1 MGTFTEEEATACF
14 ASYAGLDEAN
24 ANSDAVKEIV
34 ARLGSIPLA
43 IAMAA
48 LYFRN
53 AAGTV
58 DELSAE
64 YFAQLEALED
74 IGSIPPGFDRTAFAA
89 IEHAVRHLGAGII
102 GHDRIDVKM
111 VEGMLYRA
119 ALLAP
124 DMIPLNYLIAS
135 MPEDIQIR
143 LGHLPEPAFAD
154 AAQRRR
160 YISIMRTQSIA
171 HRVLLL
177 DDDGVQNE
185 ASDTID
191 IHPLVHEILQRLFM
205 ALLTDPW
212 VLVSAWQCWAV
223 AAEGEHGQ
231 GDERFRGAESERDPG
246 QQPDLGV
253 GRFDQ
258 SLR

>member
-74 IGSIPPGFDRTAFAA
+74 IGSIPQDSIAQ
-89 IEHAVRHLGAGII
+89 HLQPSSTPFGIS
-102 GHDRIDVKM
+102 GQ
-111 VEGMLYRA
+111 G
-119 ALLAP
+119 LLA
-124 DMIPLNYLIAS
+124 
-135 MPEDIQIR
+135 
-143 LGHLPEPAFAD
+143 
-154 AAQRRR
+154 
-160 YISIMRTQSIA
+160 T
-171 HRVLLL
+171 
-177 DDDGVQNE
+177 
-185 ASDTID
+185 T
-191 IHPLVHEILQRLFM
+191 
-205 ALLTDPW
+205 
-212 VLVSAWQCWAV
+212 
-223 AAEGEHGQ
+223 
-231 GDERFRGAESERDPG
+231 EST
-246 QQPDLGV
+246 
-253 GRFDQ
+253 
-258 SLR
+258 